1 MNEVVHGGLDDR
13 ELRALG
19 LDPAGVLDLSA
30 NLHPDGPPP
39 AVIEAFRT
47 ADVSRYPSPDA
58 APLRQ
63 AIAALHEVDERC
75 VIVTPGASTAIYLVL
90 SALAAPGDRC
100 AIFPPTFGEY
110 ARGIEATGAA
120 IVPYATAPPRFSPS
134 LTTDVDLAVLCNPN
148 NPTGRHLARTEV
160 EAIAARAGV
169 LVLDAAYDWAVEDP
183 WDATE
188 LVREG
193 ASVVV
198 IHSMTK
204 LFAMPGLR
212 VGYILAPPEI
222 TDRVRLRQPP
232 WPVGAPEIAAG
243 LAAIGT
249 IEERRHALPDLQPR
263 RGILEATFNAL
274 GCRTT
279 ASAANFVLAEVGDAP
294 AFRSAMLARGFAVR
308 DATSFGLPAWVRIAV
323 PPEAHLSHLTAA
335 IEACLRPDWPRA

>member
-1 MNEVVHGGLDDR
+1 MSEVVHGGLDDR

-19 LDPAGVLDLSA
+19 IDPSGVLDLSA

-39 AVIEAFRT
+39 AVIEALRT
-47 ADVSRYPSPDA
+47 SDVSRYPAPDA
-58 APLRQ
+58 SPLRA
-63 AIAALHEVDERC
+63 AIATLHEVDERC
-75 VIVTPGASTAIYLVL
+75 VIVTPGASAAIYLVL

-110 ARGIEATGAA
+110 ARGIEAAGAA
-120 IVPYATAPPRFSPS
+120 IVPYATAPPRFTPALS
-134 LTTDVDLAVLCNPN
+134 DNVDLAVLCNPN
-148 NPTGRHLARTEV
+148 NPTGRYLARTEV

-169 LVLDAAYDWAVEDP
+169 LVLDAAYDWAVEEA

-188 LVREG
+188 LVRAG

-212 VGYILAPPEI
+212 IGYILAPPVLA
-222 TDRVRLRQPP
+222 DRIRLRQPP

-243 LAAIGT
+243 LAAIAT
-249 IEERRHALPDLQPR
+249 IEERRHALPDLQHR

-274 GCRTT
+274 SCRTT

-323 PPEAHLSHLTAA
+323 PPDARLSRLTAA
-335 IEACLRPDWPRA
+335 IEACRHPD